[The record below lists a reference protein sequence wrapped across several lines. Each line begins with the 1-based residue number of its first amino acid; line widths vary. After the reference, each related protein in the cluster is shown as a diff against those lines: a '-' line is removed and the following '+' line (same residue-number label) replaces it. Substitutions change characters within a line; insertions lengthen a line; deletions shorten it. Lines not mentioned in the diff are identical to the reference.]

1 MVGVAKVAG
10 AEMLA
15 VARQLE
21 HLSPVLAL
29 KLALKLVLVL
39 ALALKRLVVEV
50 ERLHSQLM
58 EPCLSRETA
67 AKRRIEIAELL
78 AVESEQITQLD

>member
-1 MVGVAKVAG
+1 MVEVAKVAG
-10 AEMLA
+10 AEMFA

-29 KLALKLVLVL
+29 KPVLVLV
-39 ALALKRLVVEV
+39 LALKRLVVEV
-50 ERLHSQLM
+50 EGLHSQLM

-67 AKRRIEIAELL
+67 AKKRIEIAELL